1 MKKINFIKINGAGN
15 DFILIDAEK
24 NKNVT
29 LNSNLIKDLCDRRKG
44 IGADGILFF
53 KSSLSHDFELEY
65 YNSDGSLGS
74 LCGNGS
80 RCSIKYFFDITK
92 EKKTSTK
99 FLCNGLIY
107 SGRIEEDG
115 LITFFLRDPT
125 NLKLDLKLKI
135 NDKKFSAYFINT
147 GSPHAII
154 FWEDIKKYFHED
166 FKTFDV
172 KKFGS
177 QIRFLNKFQPEG
189 TNVNFVDKNIDGSLY
204 IRTFERGVE
213 EETLACGTGTVA
225 SALVTSIIYQL
236 NSPLTFTTFGNDQ
249 LTVNFK
255 KKNDFFTKITLTGPV
270 KINYIGTYN
279 FLK

>member
-1 MKKINFIKINGAGN
+1 MKKIDFIKINGAGN
-15 DFILIDAEK
+15 DFILIDADK
-24 NKNVT
+24 NKNIT
-29 LNSNLIKDLCDRRKG
+29 LNSKIIKDLCDRRKG
-44 IGADGILFF
+44 IGADGILLF
-53 KSSLSHDFELEY
+53 KSSLTHDFELEY

-80 RCSIKYFFDITK
+80 RCSIKYFFDITE

-107 SGRIEEDG
+107 HGRIEEDG
-115 LITFFLRDPT
+115 LITFFLLDPSE
-125 NLKLDLKLKI
+125 LKLDLKLKI
-135 NDKKFSAYFINT
+135 NDKKFPAYFINT
-147 GSPHAII
+147 GSPHTII
-154 FWEDIKKYFHED
+154 IWEDIKKYFQED

-172 KKFGS
+172 KKFGR
-177 QIRFLNKFQPEG
+177 QIRFLNEFHPGG

-213 EETLACGTGTVA
+213 EETSACGTGTVA

-236 NSPLTFTTFGNDQ
+236 NSPLTFTTFGKDQ
-249 LTVNFK
+249 LIVNFK

>member
-1 MKKINFIKINGAGN
+1 MEKINFIKINGAGN
-15 DFILIDAEK
+15 DFILIDADK

-29 LNSNLIKDLCDRRKG
+29 LNSKIIKDLCDRRKG
-44 IGADGILFF
+44 IGADGILLF
-53 KSSLSHDFELEY
+53 KSSLTHDFELEY

-80 RCSIKYFFDITK
+80 RCSIQYFFNTTK
-92 EKKTSTK
+92 EKKTSTN
-99 FLCNGLIY
+99 FLCKGLTY
-107 SGRIEEDG
+107 KGKIEKDG
-115 LITFFLRDPT
+115 LITFFLGNPSDIKL
-125 NLKLDLKLKI
+125 NLNIKI
-135 NDKKFSAYFINT
+135 NDKEFPAHFINT

-154 FWEDIKKYFHED
+154 FWEDIKKYFQED

-172 KKFGS
+172 NKFGR
-177 QIRFLNKFQPEG
+177 QIRFLNEFKPEG
-189 TNVNFVDKNIDGSLY
+189 TNVNFVDKNIDGILY

-225 SALVTSIIYQL
+225 SAIVTSIIYNL
-236 NSPLTFTTFGNDQ
+236 NSPLTFTTFGNDK
-249 LTVNFK
+249 LIVNFK